1 MLCTTM
7 NRLYY
12 TLKKERKRQLKK
24 TQEQIFM
31 RPIFLVEKARKN
43 QEINTND
50 FLPRRTQE

>member
-1 MLCTTM
+1 M